1 MKQKSSTARFPVFVV
16 ALVIAACLW
25 SRKNGQLSKSP
36 SHSNIDN
43 SEMDNFVIDARRK
56 FGAFNVNLQPQAI
69 ARTSSGNRVKVVVS
83 SCRAITERDIL
94 SVLTRF
100 QFEFVDDTR
109 EADAVLRCGVVC
121 TSEDSVNKECLY
133 EKCPAGK
140 ISPVRL
146 DEMGPRTRHE
156 SLIAMWQP
164 SPSHPGTA
172 IGLKD
177 QLCLLSFRVFSRTA
191 FAITPPCYAWP
202 EHTTQLLAAAPQY
215 PYWLY
220 KPSLSS
226 SGKGLV
232 LLNQSQ
238 ITRDA
243 LMGLPEGLIQQ
254 YVHNP
259 LLYDAS
265 LEPSGPNVV
274 IKTDIRIY
282 GVVTSVEPLR
292 FYISKRG
299 YFRSGHP
306 HFNYTMT
313 QNITSRDFQQVHF
326 TNNGPKSG
334 LDPEVIWNDIH
345 RAFTFLFVAQNEE
358 LIVVS
363 RCRERG
369 DCSKRLTEF
378 FADVSVSDTGDV
390 RILEIHPSCSLK
402 PPQRSSTSHGGEMEG
417 GYDAVVTASARQAT
431 WGVFLMKLADFL
443 DPKFRHVA
451 ELWLNNAIA
460 SGAVPTQ
467 HLDNNMRQ
475 ALISSAMEFH
485 LTCVLGLESSLP
497 GRWTSIL
504 QNSTPKQSAA
514 LKEWLPWRS
523 MEMYRLW
530 EASRLSV
537 VAQHFSGR
545 HNVTGDC
552 KPLQWEV

>member
-326 TNNGPKSG
+326 TNNGPKIRNGVFQTSSAYEHSFASAGTLEKFWKIAQQSG

-369 DCSKRLTEF
+369 DCSKVTCAYFCVMVCMCAWCVVCVVLRVHVCF
-378 FADVSVSDTGDV
+378 GV
-390 RILEIHPSCSLK
+390 RFSEQHNNK
-402 PPQRSSTSHGGEMEG
+402 TSQN
-417 GYDAVVTASARQAT
+417 T
-431 WGVFLMKLADFL
+431 
-443 DPKFRHVA
+443 
-451 ELWLNNAIA
+451 
-460 SGAVPTQ
+460 TQ
-467 HLDNNMRQ
+467 QH
-475 ALISSAMEFH
+475 II
-485 LTCVLGLESSLP
+485 
-497 GRWTSIL
+497 TSIMHIQ
-504 QNSTPKQSAA
+504 QNT
-514 LKEWLPWRS
+514 
-523 MEMYRLW
+523 
-530 EASRLSV
+530 
-537 VAQHFSGR
+537 
-545 HNVTGDC
+545 
-552 KPLQWEV
+552 